1 MRSAPYP
8 DNERERIDTLNGYRI
23 MDTLPEQA
31 YDDITFIAAQI
42 CNTPIA
48 LVSLVDDGR
57 QWFKSRHGL
66 DAEET
71 PRRLAFC
78 AHAILEPDS
87 LFIVEDATKDE
98 RFDDNPLVTSEPHVR
113 FYAGAPLVARDGIAL
128 GPLCVIDHQ
137 PRTMT
142 DAQQQ
147 ALKALSRQVVA
158 QLELRKSIQ
167 RLETGGKALQ
177 QSYDALQIR
186 ARQVER
192 SRDELVDMCQMLE
205 EQADVIEQDL
215 HRAEIIQRSLL
226 PHDAPRLKDFCVRSL
241 YRPGRNVGGDLFDV
255 VSIDERYLALVIADA
270 SGHGVSAAML
280 SVLFKH
286 RMRVLD
292 EQTGQPLR
300 PSEALSKLNDAMR
313 SDVALPGAFVT
324 ALVCLLDL
332 EGHEVILASA
342 GHPPALQVHT
352 DGSFKLLTHTGPPL
366 GLCADAE
373 YGERSVHLDDGDRL
387 LLYTDGLLDL
397 GGNDPPT
404 MNDLAEALRKS
415 GTDRRSLGQF
425 LEEVSHGQERE
436 DRDDV
441 TLLQIEARAGKS
453 YFFEPAD
460 ELAIE
465 PEAGEVAPEMT
476 FAETEGA
483 TFIALS
489 GRVTWTFADALLES
503 GSAVLDSGRRLI
515 IDLGDCEQLDSTV
528 LGTFHELFERGS
540 DLDIMLQNVSEPL
553 RASFEELSMEPVLM
567 RIAAEP
573 LPLPK
578 VWQPIERSAHSL
590 ARQRQRLLKA
600 HEVLASLSE
609 ENREEFQSV
618 IDALRATDTD

>member
-1 MRSAPYP
+1 MRSAPLP
-8 DNERERIDTLNGYRI
+8 DNERERLDTLNGYRI

-66 DAEET
+66 DAAET
-71 PRRLAFC
+71 PRSLAFC
-78 AHAILEPDS
+78 AYAILEPSS

-98 RFDDNPLVTSEPHVR
+98 RFDDNPLVTGEPHVR

-128 GPLCVIDHQ
+128 GTLCVIDHQ

-142 DAQQQ
+142 DAQKQ
-147 ALKALSRQVVA
+147 ALQALSRQVVA
-158 QLELRKSIQ
+158 QLELRKSIHK
-167 RLETGGKALQ
+167 LETSGDALQ
-177 QSYDALQIR
+177 QSYNALRKR

-192 SRDELVDMCQMLE
+192 SRDELADMCQMLE
-205 EQADVIEQDL
+205 KQADFIERDL

-226 PHDAPRLKDFCVRSL
+226 PHDAPPLKDFCIRSL
-241 YRPGRNVGGDLFDV
+241 YRPGRSVGGDLFDV

-286 RMRVLD
+286 RMQVLD
-292 EQTGQPLR
+292 EQTGGPLR

-313 SDVALPGAFVT
+313 GDVTLPGAFVT
-324 ALVCLLDL
+324 AVICLLDL
-332 EGHEVILASA
+332 QGHEVLLASA
-342 GHPPALQVHT
+342 GHCPALHVHT
-352 DGSFKLLTHTGPPL
+352 DGNFELLAQTGPPL
-366 GLCADAE
+366 GLCADAV

-397 GGNDPPT
+397 GGSEPPT
-404 MNDLAEALRKS
+404 MKDLAEALRKS
-415 GTDRRSLGQF
+415 GTDQRSLGEF
-425 LEEVSHGQERE
+425 LEVVSHGQERE

-441 TLLQIEARAGKS
+441 TLLQIEARAGES
-453 YFFEPAD
+453 YFFEPAG

-465 PEAGEVAPEMT
+465 PETGAAAPEMT

-503 GSAVLDSGRRLI
+503 GSAVLDAGRRLV
-515 IDLGDCEQLDSTV
+515 IDLGNCEQLDSTL
-528 LGTFHELFERGS
+528 LGTLHELFERGS
-540 DLDIMLQNVSEPL
+540 ERDIVLQNVSDPL
-553 RASFEELSMEPVLM
+553 RASFEELSMAPVLT
-567 RIAAEP
+567 RIVAKP
-573 LPLPK
+573 LPLPE
-578 VWQPIERSAHSL
+578 VWQSIERSAHSL
-590 ARQRQRLLKA
+590 VRQRQRLLKA

-618 IDALRATDTD
+618 IDALRAPDAD